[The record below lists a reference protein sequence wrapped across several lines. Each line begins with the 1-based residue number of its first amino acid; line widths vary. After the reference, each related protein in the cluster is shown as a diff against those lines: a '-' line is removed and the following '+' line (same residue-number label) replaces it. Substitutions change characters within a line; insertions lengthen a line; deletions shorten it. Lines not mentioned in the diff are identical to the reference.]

1 MQNKE
6 QEHTQLIEYLKCK
19 YDSIRLIVSPPRSAS
34 TALARLFW
42 EHPDIRYYAHE
53 PFEVTY
59 YQNKSILD
67 ALHLIDQPI
76 DLSEQYKKG
85 TTQNREGLVIK
96 EMPYQV
102 GKNFPILAS
111 LTKFPIIFLLRDPR
125 LNIYSRIQKK
135 IEGGSSPIFPL
146 QETGWELMLEQINFC
161 EQQNIPFSLV
171 KADDYRSD
179 PNNFTMQLMDKMGL
193 QFFPEL
199 LNWRPAET
207 INLDNLAG
215 PHSHLY
221 LKVLASTGVLPPTED
236 IPCID
241 DFPTDGGIRDHVYQA
256 LEIYKYLLNRPELLQ
271 I

>member
-6 QEHTQLIEYLKCK
+6 LEQYHFIEYLKGK
-19 YDSIRLIVSPPRSAS
+19 YDSIRVIISPPRSAS

-42 EHPDIRYYAHE
+42 EHPDVRYYAHE

-59 YQNKSILD
+59 YQNKSTTD

-85 TTQNREGLVIK
+85 ATQNKDGLVIK

-102 GKNFPILAS
+102 GKNFLILAS
-111 LTKFPIIFLLRDPR
+111 LTKFPIVFLLRDPR

-135 IEGGSSPIFPL
+135 IEGGSSPVFPL
-146 QETGWELMLEQINFC
+146 QETGWELMLEQIQYC
-161 EQQNIPFSLV
+161 EQHNIPFSLV
-171 KADDYRSD
+171 KADDYRSN
-179 PNNFTMQLMDKMGL
+179 PRKFAMQLMNKMGL
-193 QFFPEL
+193 QFYPEL
-199 LNWRPAET
+199 LHWRPAET

-221 LKVLASTGVLPPTED
+221 LKVLASTGILPPTEE
-236 IPCID
+236 IPNIEE
-241 DFPTDGGIRDHVYQA
+241 FPNEGGIRDHVCYA
-256 LEIYKYLLNRPELLQ
+256 LEIYQQLLNRQEVLE